1 MGKKSKFGMLSVEA
15 GVDNNP
21 NITQAD
27 KIVGATKK
35 NKKAM
40 GGEINGL
47 KKMGMKVGGLAGR
60 LALRGY
66 GKARK

>member
-1 MGKKSKFGMLSVEA
+1 MGKKSEFGMLSVKA
-15 GVDNNP
+15 GVDNNSNP
-21 NITQAD
+21 TQAD
-27 KIVGATKK
+27 RIVGATKK

>member
-27 KIVGATKK
+27 KIVGANKK

-60 LALRGY
+60 LAQRGY
-66 GKARK
+66 GKARR